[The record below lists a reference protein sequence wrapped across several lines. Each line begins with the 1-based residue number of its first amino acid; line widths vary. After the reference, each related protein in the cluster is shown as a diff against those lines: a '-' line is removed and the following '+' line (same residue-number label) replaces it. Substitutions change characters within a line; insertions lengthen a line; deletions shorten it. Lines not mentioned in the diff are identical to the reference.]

1 MNYSTK
7 SQGFERKPSEAMC
20 LRLLRKNWPQK
31 NHPSVDFF
39 EITATIMIMLVLDS
53 PNITIGCEVR
63 VMRDNG
69 GAGVRAHKEYREV
82 CLD

>member
-1 MNYSTK
+1 
-7 SQGFERKPSEAMC
+7 
-20 LRLLRKNWPQK
+20 
-31 NHPSVDFF
+31 
-39 EITATIMIMLVLDS
+39 MIMLVLDS

-82 CLD
+82 CLN

>member
-1 MNYSTK
+1 MKEN
-7 SQGFERKPSEAMC
+7 
-20 LRLLRKNWPQK
+20 PQRQCASGYLAK
-31 NHPSVDFF
+31 IGQKTHPSVDFF
-39 EITATIMIMLVLDS
+39 ELTATIMIMLVLDS

-82 CLD
+82 CLN

>member
-1 MNYSTK
+1 
-7 SQGFERKPSEAMC
+7 
-20 LRLLRKNWPQK
+20 
-31 NHPSVDFF
+31 
-39 EITATIMIMLVLDS
+39 MLVLDS

-82 CLD
+82 CLSCSYKKETVYQTGHMCELLFKCTILLSFSSNAGKKA

>member
-1 MNYSTK
+1 
-7 SQGFERKPSEAMC
+7 
-20 LRLLRKNWPQK
+20 
-31 NHPSVDFF
+31 
-39 EITATIMIMLVLDS
+39 MLVIIPVLGS

-82 CLD
+82 SMSELNKLNL